1 MMRQVTLNTGETVP
15 ALGLG
20 TWQMGTGEPDE
31 AGQIRAIQ
39 TGVDLGMK
47 LIDTAEMYGEGRSES
62 LVGKA
67 IAGRRKEVFLV
78 TKVIPSNASRLG
90 AISACEASLKRLGT
104 DMIDLYLLHWR
115 GRFPLAETV
124 EAFEELK
131 TSGKIRHYGVSNFDA
146 GHIKQLGA
154 LSPKPVC
161 AANQVQYNLA
171 DRGIEFDLLPDCQR
185 QEIVIMAYCPLGQG
199 GLVNHPALAPLARKH
214 GVTSAAIAL
223 AFLILRPGV
232 IAIPKSAAASRVTE
246 NAKAAG
252 VTLDEADLAAIDAA
266 FPPPKRKMPLAM
278 T

>member
-1 MMRQVTLNTGETVP
+1 MRQVKLYTGETVP

-20 TWQMGTGEPDE
+20 TWQMGTGGPDE

-39 TGVDLGMK
+39 TGLDLGMT

-67 IAGRRKEVFLV
+67 ITGRRREVFLV
-78 TKVIPSNASRLG
+78 TKVLPSNASRRG
-90 AISACEASLKRLGT
+90 AVSACEASLKRLGT

-115 GRFPLAETV
+115 GQHPLAETV
-124 EAFEELK
+124 AAFEELK
-131 TSGKIRHYGVSNFDA
+131 SSGKIRHYGVSNFDL
-146 GHIKQLGA
+146 GDMKQLAA
-154 LSPKPVC
+154 LSPRPVC
-161 AANQVQYNLA
+161 AANQVQYNLT
-171 DRGIEFDLLPDCQR
+171 DRGIEFDLLPECQR
-185 QEIVIMAYCPLGQG
+185 QEIAVMAYCPLGQG

-223 AFLILRPGV
+223 AFLIARSGV

-246 NAKAAG
+246 NARAAA
-252 VTLDEADLAAIDAA
+252 VTLDEADFAALDAA
-266 FPPPKRKMPLAM
+266 FPPPERKMPLAM